1 MQQLL
6 CCLLA
11 FASSAFGLYRTA
23 LFRTTHRSCQGHSW
37 ASSCRSNGARGSNKA
52 LKANSVYKDLL
63 VEDSDVSG
71 SVDKVTAEIPVQ
83 EIDFSIKSIPD
94 TFVENSEHILEL
106 EPNTTTNALEAIDGF
121 KIPTATPS
129 IEEDLNQEEEYQYL
143 YLKAQHNEV
152 VRYSSEGWFWV
163 LFSLG
168 KSNILRRISK
178 HVIAS
183 LLWTGGLTALHMR
196 GLLKKFVI
204 RDPGPINVLIAQL
217 SLLLVFRTNSAYER
231 TWVSRGLLE
240 DLVNCS
246 RQMAITL
253 RRALRTA
260 AMDEERTTVLR
271 NRYVAMLT
279 TLPKLLLSHVAYE
292 AETSRLVKN
301 SDMRFDDQR
310 CILDAS
316 NAPLRC
322 IQLMQDSLEAL
333 PSRSYDL
340 YQVNSIFERLVNII
354 GGAEKI
360 VRTPVPKSYSRHT
373 SRFLSL
379 TVMYYPLVLLPSI
392 GIKTIPT
399 MLFFC
404 WALMGIEEIGH
415 IIENPWE
422 PQVRNDLL
430 NTEHVVDIINKDVK
444 DIMRYKTIQ

>member
-1 MQQLL
+1 M
-6 CCLLA
+6 
-11 FASSAFGLYRTA
+11 
-23 LFRTTHRSCQGHSW
+23 
-37 ASSCRSNGARGSNKA
+37 
-52 LKANSVYKDLL
+52 
-63 VEDSDVSG
+63 
-71 SVDKVTAEIPVQ
+71 
-83 EIDFSIKSIPD
+83 
-94 TFVENSEHILEL
+94 
-106 EPNTTTNALEAIDGF
+106 
-121 KIPTATPS
+121 
-129 IEEDLNQEEEYQYL
+129 
-143 YLKAQHNEV
+143 
-152 VRYSSEGWFWV
+152 
-163 LFSLG
+163 
-168 KSNILRRISK
+168 
-178 HVIAS
+178 
-183 LLWTGGLTALHMR
+183 HMR

-204 RDPGPINVLIAQL
+204 RDPGPINLLISQL

-231 TWVSRGLLE
+231 MWHSRGLLE

-246 RQMAITL
+246 RQLAITM
-253 RRALRTA
+253 RRALRAA
-260 AMDEERTTVLR
+260 AMDEERTTTLR
-271 NRYVAMLT
+271 NRYVTMLT
-279 TLPKLLLSHVAYE
+279 ILPKLLLTHAAYE
-292 AETSRLVKN
+292 AETRTLVKN

-333 PSRSYDL
+333 PSRSIDMG
-340 YQVNSIFERLVNII
+340 QVNGIFERLVNVI
-354 GGAEKI
+354 GGAERI

-430 NTEHVVDIINKDVK
+430 NTEYVVDIINKDVK
-444 DIMRYKTIQ
+444 DIMRYKSI

>member
-1 MQQLL
+1 MRVTLTL
-6 CCLLA
+6 FLKVACCVCVL
-11 FASSAFGLYRTA
+11 GLQRSVLRARGRVAGHGGKKFLGTA
-23 LFRTTHRSCQGHSW
+23 LRS
-37 ASSCRSNGARGSNKA
+37 
-52 LKANSVYKDLL
+52 NSVYKDLL
-63 VEDSDVSG
+63 EESDPHNSIE
-71 SVDKVTAEIPVQ
+71 KLTAEIPVQ
-83 EIDFSIKSIPD
+83 DIDFSVKSIPE
-94 TFVENSEHILEL
+94 TFVENSEHVIEL
-106 EPNTTTNALEAIDGF
+106 ESLNTSSNALTAIEGF
-121 KIPTATPS
+121 EIPTATPS
-129 IEEDLNQEEEYQYL
+129 IEEDLNQEEEYEYL
-143 YLKAQHNEV
+143 YLKAQHSEV

-183 LLWTGGLTALHMR
+183 LLWTGMLTMLHMR

-204 RDPGPINVLIAQL
+204 RDPGPINLLIGQL

-231 TWVSRGLLE
+231 TWMSRGLLE

-246 RQMAITL
+246 RQLAITL
-253 RRALRTA
+253 KRALRAA
-260 AMDEERTTVLR
+260 AMDEARTTELK
-271 NRYVAMLT
+271 NRYVAMIT
-279 TLPKLLLSHVAYE
+279 MLPKLLLTHVAYE
-292 AETSRLVKN
+292 AETSRLVKS
-301 SDMRFDDQR
+301 SDMNFDDQ
-310 CILDAS
+310 CCVLEAS

-333 PSRSYDL
+333 PSRSIDQYRS
-340 YQVNSIFERLVNII
+340 QISSIFERLVNII
-354 GGAEKI
+354 GGAERV

-373 SRFLSL
+373 SRFLSI

-392 GIKTIPT
+392 GIRTIPT

-404 WALMGIEEIGH
+404 WALMGVEEIGH

-444 DIMRYKTIQ
+444 DIMRFQEM